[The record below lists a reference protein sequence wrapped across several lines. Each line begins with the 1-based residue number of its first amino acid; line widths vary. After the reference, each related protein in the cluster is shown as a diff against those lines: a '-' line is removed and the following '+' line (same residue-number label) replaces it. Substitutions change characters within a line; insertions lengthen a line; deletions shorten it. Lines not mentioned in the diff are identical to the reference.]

1 MERLDVVD
9 SPIADDVL
17 TAFLNARTDIV
28 NSIKFEGTYDDENG
42 RFYSCDIDGHLIP
55 YHIEQFWENLSTES
69 AFMAKV
75 FIKFLKS
82 QKVGHLKRGMILGSR
97 AA

>member
-1 MERLDVVD
+1 MD

-28 NSIKFEGTYDDENG
+28 NSIKFEGMTDDG
-42 RFYSCDIDGHLIP
+42 RFYSYGIDDIRYP
-55 YHIEQFWENLSTES
+55 IEQFWENLSTES

-75 FIKFLKS
+75 FIQFLKS
-82 QKVGHLKRGMILGSR
+82 QKVSHLEKVTLVVTLWVLISMRLL
-97 AA
+97 